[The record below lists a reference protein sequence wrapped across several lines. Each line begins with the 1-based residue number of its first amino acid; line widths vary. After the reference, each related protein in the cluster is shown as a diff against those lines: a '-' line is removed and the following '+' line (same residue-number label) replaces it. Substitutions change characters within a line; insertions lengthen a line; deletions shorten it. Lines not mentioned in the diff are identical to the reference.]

1 MIPRCFPSSYATA
14 NGTTR
19 MVVDVIVSTTG
30 LVRWVDYI
38 PVKQTA
44 SVPHVSNSY
53 NANGAME
60 LDVLGDTTGLQAG
73 LDYIR
78 VYEDNAATIPWSTN
92 AGGYIP
98 VNIPS

>member
-1 MIPRCFPSSYATA
+1 MIPRCFPTTYATT

-19 MVVDVIVSTTG
+19 MVVDVIADTTG

-38 PVKQTA
+38 PVQQTA
-44 SVPHVSNSY
+44 ASPHIPNSY
-53 NANGAME
+53 DADGAME
-60 LDVLGDTTGLQAG
+60 LDVLGDTTGLQSW
-73 LDYIR
+73 LDYIP
-78 VYEDNAATIPWSTN
+78 VYEDNAATIAWSTD